1 MPSNESKVALEMAM
15 VVACSAMSSTALHV
29 RRVENCELTPICGC
43 LDPFVR
49 LQEQYRSSR
58 MNHAATVQTR
68 GKVTIPAEVRQALLV
83 RPGDEVN
90 FVETEPGRFE
100 LQTELRRPAL
110 LRRDAKSRTSMPVE
124 RRTAQLKLPI

>member
-1 MPSNESKVALEMAM
+1 
-15 VVACSAMSSTALHV
+15 
-29 RRVENCELTPICGC
+29 
-43 LDPFVR
+43 
-49 LQEQYRSSR
+49 

-68 GKVTIPAEVRQALLV
+68 GRVTIPAEVRQALLV